1 MGPQDL
7 APVAG
12 TTAVDPGPGAAVG
25 ADDDGVDDDV
35 GGGNDAHSCCPGTEK
50 HCKAASALSILYSP
64 PPPGRGF

>member
-12 TTAVDPGPGAAVG
+12 TTAVGPGPGAAVG
-25 ADDDGVDDDV
+25 ADDDGDDDDV

-50 HCKAASALSILYSP
+50 HCKAVSARSILYSP
-64 PPPGRGF
+64 PPTGRGF

>member
-12 TTAVDPGPGAAVG
+12 TTAVDPGSGAAVE
-25 ADDDGVDDDV
+25 ADDDGVDGDV

-64 PPPGRGF
+64 LPPGRGF